1 MSNNSSPSNFC
12 QFGGNDS
19 NLPPAGVQLKGCKYQ
34 DKSLVSIW
42 MVCMTC
48 YGYLESIGDPTIF
61 VLCKWGRELSYSK
74 KLPVSI
80 RETPLIHTLLIQY
93 LDEILNNKMRQR
105 FGTRF
110 PAFLSDLKSSEKD
123 YFIQTLEQDSTLS
136 EVFIPDVE
144 QGAERLS
151 IALKMWVGGITAAK
165 ATRKTYRSVEGEKEY
180 TLEQRR
186 TDFELADSYAKKD
199 EIFRAGVQVAPILEL
214 IIRKKRNI
222 SLVGAKRSS
231 SIWKYVRT
239 IVDSKSVNQ
248 DDLLVC
254 SGCILDI

>member
-1 MSNNSSPSNFC
+1 
-12 QFGGNDS
+12 
-19 NLPPAGVQLKGCKYQ
+19 
-34 DKSLVSIW
+34 
-42 MVCMTC
+42 
-48 YGYLESIGDPTIF
+48 
-61 VLCKWGRELSYSK
+61 
-74 KLPVSI
+74 
-80 RETPLIHTLLIQY
+80 
-93 LDEILNNKMRQR
+93 MRQR

-110 PAFLSDLKSSEKD
+110 PVFLNDLESSEKD

-151 IALKMWVGGITAAK
+151 IALKVWVGGITAAK
-165 ATRKTYRSVEGEKEY
+165 ATRETYRSVEGEKEY

-231 SIWKYVRT
+231 SIWKYIRNSVE
-239 IVDSKSVNQ
+239 SNSVNQ

-254 SGCILDI
+254 NGCILDI